1 MPQFKEGDYVKFLG
15 NSVFPG
21 DPKEG
26 IFHIVAILHRSTAT
40 DKDAK
45 KKFIQMRKISH
56 IYKVRFQKK
65 WSTNGDWNLR
75 PKDDIHFELVGVH
88 PDDIKSLSIAP
99 VSEYTGDTVSEDDR
113 FDYPWNINN
122 THPSTPNLKQTPTGN
137 KSTKKKT
144 KKINI
149 TSAPSTPNLKQ
160 TPVGNK
166 NTKKKTKKINITSA
180 VTTRSRLKAANTLLS
195 IQSNQQKQQG
205 PITRSAAKSV
215 KKQLFTQ

>member
-1 MPQFKEGDYVKFLG
+1 
-15 NSVFPG
+15 
-21 DPKEG
+21 
-26 IFHIVAILHRSTAT
+26 
-40 DKDAK
+40 
-45 KKFIQMRKISH
+45 
-56 IYKVRFQKK
+56 
-65 WSTNGDWNLR
+65 
-75 PKDDIHFELVGVH
+75 
-88 PDDIKSLSIAP
+88 
-99 VSEYTGDTVSEDDR
+99 
-113 FDYPWNINN
+113 
-122 THPSTPNLKQTPTGN
+122 PNLKQTPTGN